1 MRDTRAA
8 TDTLKGLAILVVI
21 VNHYLKVHVT
31 DTVGGIAY
39 TFLAVFFLVSGYGIH
54 YSLVRRD
61 IGFRVPG
68 KVLRFWADRLLRLL
82 PLYYL
87 AILVRDFVLGGFGS
101 PLHYLNIYG
110 PGHFW
115 FVPAIVNCYLAA
127 PIIYMFMRWNR
138 VVAIVALA
146 AVVLIGTGALMGGLV
161 PGGAAQLLDT
171 LQLTYKRVFG
181 LHIFLFA
188 LGMLAASER
197 GRLERMGS
205 EAAGT
210 GVRLGYLA
218 LFASFPVGYWLVKN
232 NAHGLLAMLLQLGMM
247 GLAVALVGVGLRY
260 AVSFSLLARLGAVSY
275 GLYLFHMTYFNL
287 LGKVGLLHG
296 FTGIIWAVALF
307 PLLVAACWLLEQ
319 GAGMLAAAFRAG

>member
-39 TFLAVFFLVSGYGIH
+39 SFLAVFFLVSGYGIY
-54 YSLVRRD
+54 YSLTRRD
-61 IGFRVPG
+61 ISAGEPG
-68 KVLRFWADRLLRLL
+68 KLLRFWADRVLRLL

-115 FVPAIVNCYLAA
+115 FVPAIINCYLVA
-127 PIIYMFMRWNR
+127 PFIYMFMRWNR
-138 VVAIVALA
+138 AVAIIGL
-146 AVVLIGTGALMGGLV
+146 AVVVLVGTGVFMGGLV
-161 PGGAAQLLDT
+161 HGGVAQLLDT

-197 GRLERMGS
+197 RRLERPKGKV
-205 EAAGT
+205 AGT

-218 LFASFPVGYWLVKN
+218 LFVSFPVGYWLVKN
-232 NAHGLLAMLLQLGMM
+232 NAHGLFAMILQLGMM
-247 GLAVALVGVGLRY
+247 GLAVAFVGVGLRY
-260 AVSFSLLARLGAVSY
+260 AVSFSLLAKIGAVSY

-287 LGKVGLLHG
+287 MDKAGLLHG
-296 FTGIIWAVALF
+296 FTGVIWATALF
-307 PLLVAACWLLEQ
+307 PVLVVACWLLET
-319 GAGMLAAAFRAG
+319 GAGKLAATLRAG